1 MNKGQARGRG
11 EEAPGTHVLA
21 QKTHLHPV
29 QLRVIV
35 GLSEAGKHEV
45 VRVLEKRPRAEARWG
60 EHGGVQGP
68 GRVVGVTMV
77 VRCLLLMLGRG
88 RGRRRRGLE
97 ILAGL
102 VGDAQLHDGRRVDW
116 STISWGFR
124 SR

>member
-1 MNKGQARGRG
+1 
-11 EEAPGTHVLA
+11 
-21 QKTHLHPV
+21 V
-29 QLRVIV
+29 QLRVVV

-45 VRVLEKRPRAEARWG
+45 VRVLEEGPRAEARWG

-77 VRCLLLMLGRG
+77 VRGLLLMLRRG
-88 RGRRRRGLE
+88 RGRRRRDL

-116 STISWGFR
+116 STISCGFR